1 MKISLNFI
9 ARIAGMLVMAAIG
22 AAVGRALSNP
32 VPDETQQLATQLLML
47 AGAGL
52 GLLTT
57 PRLTIDPL
65 QNLLRRVSAVPL
77 ADVLMSVAGAIL
89 GLIVAVLL
97 AIPLGYLP
105 APFSQF
111 GPLLAALLL
120 GYTGGMIF
128 TTRRREIGEWFV
140 ALRRTPALTP
150 AAAPTSDEPPAPLPQ
165 RYLLDTSAIVDGRIA
180 GVCKTGFLEGVL
192 IVPTFVLNELQGLAD
207 SGDELRRSKGRR
219 GLDLLNQMQR
229 DATVPVEVLDVDVS
243 GPNRVD
249 DKLVV
254 LARQYLCPIIT
265 NDFNLKGVAALQ
277 GVHVLNLNEL
287 SDAVRPSVL
296 HGQLMY
302 VTIHKEGRERQ
313 QGLAYLEDGTPVVV
327 EGARRLIGQSVET
340 VVTRVHQT
348 TTGRIVFAEL
358 NHGNGRSESVKG
370 GSSASAAPTG
380 IQRLGDS

>member
-1 MKISLNFI
+1 VTISLNFI
-9 ARIAGMLVMAAIG
+9 ARIVGMLAMATIG
-22 AAVGRALSNP
+22 AQVGRALSNP

-57 PRLTIDPL
+57 PRLTIEPL
-65 QNLLRRVSAVPL
+65 QNLLRRMSTVPL
-77 ADVLMSVAGAIL
+77 ADVLMSLAGAIL
-89 GLIVAVLL
+89 GLVVAVLL

-120 GYTGGMIF
+120 AYIGGVVF
-128 TTRRREIGEWFV
+128 TARRREIAEWFG
-140 ALRRTPALTP
+140 ALRR
-150 AAAPTSDEPPAPLPQ
+150 AAALAPATASSEPSAPLPQ

-180 GVCKTGFLEGVL
+180 AVCKTGFLEGVL

-207 SGDELRRSKGRR
+207 SGDDLRRSKGRR

-229 DATVPVEVLDVDVS
+229 DATMPVEVLDVEVS
-243 GPNRVD
+243 GPSRVD

-277 GVHVLNLNEL
+277 GVRVLNLNEL
-287 SDAVRPSVL
+287 SDAVRPTVIQ
-296 HGQLMY
+296 GQLMY

-340 VVTRVHQT
+340 IVTRVHQT
-348 TTGRIVFAEL
+348 PTGRIVFAEL
-358 NHGNGRSESVKG
+358 QNSNGRAERAKGESG
-370 GSSASAAPTG
+370 ASAAPASL
-380 IQRLGDS
+380 QRLGDG

>member
-1 MKISLNFI
+1 
-9 ARIAGMLVMAAIG
+9 MLVMAVIG
-22 AAVGRALSNP
+22 AQVGRALSNP

-57 PRLTIDPL
+57 PRLTIEPL
-65 QNLLRRVSAVPL
+65 QNLLRRVSTVPL
-77 ADVLMSVAGAIL
+77 ADVLMSVAGGVL
-89 GLIVAVLL
+89 GLVVAVLL

-111 GPLLAALLL
+111 GPLLAAILLAYV
-120 GYTGGMIF
+120 GSVTF
-128 TTRRREIGEWFV
+128 TTRRREIAEWFG
-140 ALRRTPALTP
+140 ALRRAPALAPPPDP
-150 AAAPTSDEPPAPLPQ
+150 AAIPAPLPQ

-180 GVCKTGFLEGVL
+180 GVCRTGFLEGVL

-207 SGDELRRSKGRR
+207 SGDDLRRSKGRR

-229 DATVPVEVLDVDVS
+229 DATMPLEVLDVDVS

-254 LARQYLCPIIT
+254 LARQYQCPVIT

-277 GVHVLNLNEL
+277 GVRVLNLNEL
-287 SDAVRPSVL
+287 SDAVRPTVIQ
-296 HGQLMY
+296 GQLLF
-302 VTIHKEGRERQ
+302 VTIYKEGRERQ

-327 EGARRLIGQSVET
+327 ENARRLIGQSVET

-348 TTGRIVFAEL
+348 TTGRMVFAEL
-358 NHGNGRSESVKG
+358 NNGNGRSERAKG
-370 GSSASAAPTG
+370 ESGASAAPASVG
-380 IQRLGDS
+380 RVGDG